1 MSRELPAILVDAA
14 KCKAKLACVR
24 VCPTEAIRVRKG
36 KLIVK
41 PELCIDC
48 GDCIVACPEGAIQP
62 RTDPFNNIG
71 AYKFKIAIVSP
82 TLFGQFPSTISPADI
97 IEGLL
102 AIGFDAVYDLSV
114 ESELFNR
121 AIQDYLAE
129 YDGPRPVISSM
140 CPVVVRLIQ
149 VSYPDMVD
157 QVIPL
162 QPPREIAGRE
172 AKKNFSKKLNIPWN
186 EIGAIYI
193 SPCPAK
199 MASIKQPAEGARSHL
214 DMAVG
219 ISDIYNPL
227 LHAIMKFKKPR
238 SEKETDLPKDILK
251 SRLGLSM
258 AMTGGQSKALKQERS
273 ISAAQLPNIV
283 QVIEDIEKG
292 KIRSVDFLECRACT
306 GGCIGGPLTVDN
318 RFVARSKLQDII
330 ERINAE
336 NRSAQEDIEERY
348 IKGDYFLEQPL
359 KPRPA
364 SAGTGT
370 IFEQIE
376 RVKVR
381 EEIMKMLPGIDCS
394 LCGAPTCAA
403 FANDIA
409 NGEAESDDCVL
420 LSPKRIKTLRD
431 LYKIETPE
439 NHM

>member
-1 MSRELPAILVDAA
+1 MKELPAIVIDAS
-14 KCKAKLACVR
+14 KCTARLACVR

-36 KLIVK
+36 KLTVK

-62 RTDPFNNIG
+62 RTDPFNSIE

-82 TLFGQFPSTISPADI
+82 SLFGQFPSTISPVDI
-97 IEGLL
+97 VEGLL
-102 AIGFDAVYDLSV
+102 AIGFDAVYDLSI
-114 ESELFNR
+114 ESELFNK

-172 AKKNFSKKLNIPWN
+172 AKKYFSMKLKIP
-186 EIGAIYI
+186 ESDIGAIYV

-214 DMAVG
+214 DMAIG

-227 LHAIMKFKKPR
+227 LHAIMKFKKPKGPDQ
-238 SEKETDLPKDILK
+238 SSLPDNALK
-251 SRLGLSM
+251 SRLVLSL
-258 AMTGGQSKALKQERS
+258 AMTGGQSKALQQEHS
-273 ISAAQLPNIV
+273 ISVAQLPNIIH
-283 QVIEDIEKG
+283 VIEDIEKG
-292 KIRSVDFLECRACT
+292 KIRNVDFLECRACT
-306 GGCIGGPLTVDN
+306 GGCVGGPLTVDN

-330 ERINAE
+330 DRIGRERG
-336 NRSAQEDIEERY
+336 SVEDEIESRY
-348 IKGDYFLEQPL
+348 VKGDYFLVQPL
-359 KPRPA
+359 KPRPV
-364 SAGTGT
+364 SAGSGT

-381 EEIMKMLPGIDCS
+381 EEIIKMLPGIDCS

-409 NGEAESDDCVL
+409 NGEAESADCVL
-420 LSPKRIKTLRD
+420 LSPERIKKLRR